1 MRGGDTRR
9 LRPASAITKLVNW
22 GDFSASV
29 EWQEHALAKIQRAL
43 ADHQL
48 HGYLG
53 CSAGTLSRRDT
64 QSAWNLAATVKPTI
78 GPPRHFKISPLARPQ
93 RALS

>member
-9 LRPASAITKLVNW
+9 FRPASAITKLV
-22 GDFSASV
+22 SV
-29 EWQEHALAKIQRAL
+29 EWQEHALAEIQRAL
-43 ADHQL
+43 PDHQL
-48 HGYLG
+48 HEYLG

-78 GPPRHFKISPLARPQ
+78 GPSRHFKIRLLARLQ

>member
-29 EWQEHALAKIQRAL
+29 EWQKHALAEIQRAL
-43 ADHQL
+43 PDRQL
-48 HGYLG
+48 HEYLG
-53 CSAGTLSRRDT
+53 CSAGALSRRDT

-78 GPPRHFKISPLARPQ
+78 GPSRHFKIRLLARLQ